1 MSSDSSYSESNLDS
15 DDSEVN
21 YYSEYEI
28 EAEPDSEDDIA
39 LADDESPI
47 PSSDEAAAACVDD
60 PVADSEWTARYEE
73 EIREIDEQERMQKDR
88 LDGVVELNEW

>member
-1 MSSDSSYSESNLDS
+1 MISLLFLLTENLLPEISLDLRLRSLQIFYVSSSMSSDSSYSESNLDS

-47 PSSDEAAAACVDD
+47 PF
-60 PVADSEWTARYEE
+60 
-73 EIREIDEQERMQKDR
+73 
-88 LDGVVELNEW
+88 